1 MSGVAGQVQTAE
13 YSFMSIITEMAQIIA
28 RHTPEQGYQPCAI
41 GGLWLIRTD
50 TPSLPVPTVYDP
62 SLCIIVQGA
71 KTVSV
76 GGRSL
81 FYDEANYLIA
91 SVDLALVGH
100 VVTANPDR
108 PYLCCKIDLDPTV
121 LAELIMA
128 EDGALPPG
136 EPPALAVHPSDPAL
150 LDAACR
156 LLRLLDT
163 PQAIPALAPLIQRE
177 ILYRLLIGPHGAM
190 LRHAASADSHL
201 GQISRAIAWIREHM
215 REQLRIADVARAAR
229 MSVSSLH
236 QHFKTITGL
245 TPLQY
250 HKQLRL
256 QEARN
261 LMIAAGMHAGAAGFA
276 VGYDSPSQFSREYR
290 RLFGAPP
297 RSDIARLELAPML
310 AAQQASH

>member
-1 MSGVAGQVQTAE
+1 MFAT
-13 YSFMSIITEMAQIIA
+13 TEMAQIIA
-28 RHTPEQGYQPCAI
+28 RHTLEEGYQQSAI
-41 GGLWLIRTD
+41 DGLWLIRAD
-50 TPSLPVPTVYDP
+50 TPSMPVPTVYDP

-71 KTVSV
+71 KTVAV

-81 FYDEANYLIA
+81 FYDAAHYLIA

-100 VVTANPDR
+100 VVSASPDE
-108 PYLCCKIDLDPTV
+108 PYLCCKIDFDPTV
-121 LAELIMA
+121 MAELIMA
-128 EDGALPPG
+128 EGGSVPPG
-136 EPPALAVHPSDPAL
+136 DPPALVVHSSDPAL

-177 ILYRLLIGPHGAM
+177 ILYRLLTGPHGAM

-201 GQISRAIAWIREHM
+201 GQISRAIAWIRQHM
-215 REQLRIADVARAAR
+215 RVQLRIADVASAAG

-245 TPLQY
+245 TPLQF

-256 QEARN
+256 HEARN
-261 LMIAAGMHAGAAGFA
+261 LMIAGGLPAGSAGFA

-290 RLFGAPP
+290 RLYGAPP
-297 RSDIARLELAPML
+297 RSDIARLEMTGMGAV
-310 AAQQASH
+310 QQAAY

>member
-1 MSGVAGQVQTAE
+1 MSATN
-13 YSFMSIITEMAQIIA
+13 EMAQIIA
-28 RHTPEQGYQPCAI
+28 RHSPDEGFRKSAI
-41 GGLWLIRTD
+41 DGLWLIRAD
-50 TPSLPVPTVYDP
+50 TPSMPIPTVYDP

-81 FYDEANYLIA
+81 FYDAAHYLIA

-100 VVTANPDR
+100 VVTASPEE
-108 PYLCCKIDLDPTV
+108 PYLCCKIDLDPAV
-121 LAELIMA
+121 MAELLMT
-128 EDGALPPG
+128 EGSALPPG
-136 EPPALAVHPSDPAL
+136 EPPALAVHPGDPAL

-163 PQAIPALAPLIQRE
+163 PDAIPALAPLIQRE
-177 ILYRLLIGPHGAM
+177 ILYRLLTGPHAAM

-201 GQISRAIAWIREHM
+201 GQISRAIAWIREHV

-256 QEARN
+256 HEARN
-261 LMIAAGMHAGAAGFA
+261 LMIASGLTAGSAGYA

-290 RLFGAPP
+290 RLYGAPP
-297 RSDIARLELAPML
+297 RSDIARLELAGM
-310 AAQQASH
+310 AAVRWA

>member
-1 MSGVAGQVQTAE
+1 MIAELTTAE
-13 YSFMSIITEMAQIIA
+13 S
-28 RHTPEQGYQPCAI
+28 
-41 GGLWLIRTD
+41 
-50 TPSLPVPTVYDP
+50 
-62 SLCIIVQGA
+62 
-71 KTVSV
+71 
-76 GGRSL
+76 
-81 FYDEANYLIA
+81 
-91 SVDLALVGH
+91 
-100 VVTANPDR
+100 
-108 PYLCCKIDLDPTV
+108 
-121 LAELIMA
+121 
-128 EDGALPPG
+128 GALPPG

-163 PQAIPALAPLIQRE
+163 PQAIPALAPLIRRE
-177 ILYRLLIGPHGAM
+177 ILYRLLTGPHGAM

-201 GQISRAIAWIREHM
+201 GQISRAIAWIRDHV
-215 REQLRIADVARAAR
+215 REQLRIVDVARAAG

-261 LMIAAGMHAGAAGFA
+261 LMIAGGMPAGSAGFA

-297 RSDIARLELAPML
+297 RSDIARLERAGTV
-310 AAQQASH
+310 AAH